1 MASLNTLKTKFGF
14 IISGLIAVVLVV
26 FVLNLD
32 QNTFRDQPTQEEL
45 AGHTV
50 LTINDA
56 KVSQA
61 EYAQYMQEA
70 AQSPIMEYYK
80 MMYNMKE
87 VDPNMVAAYTYENI
101 LFDKYLHPAYMAAGL
116 GYYAED
122 EATIRSIYTKQ

>member
-32 QNTFRDQPTQEEL
+32 QNSFRDQPTQEEL

-50 LTINDA
+50 LTIKDA

-61 EYAQYMQEA
+61 EYANYKQEA
-70 AQSPIMEYYK
+70 AQSPIVEYYK
-80 MMYNMKE
+80 MMYRMNE
-87 VDPNMVAAYTYENI
+87 IDPNIIASLAYENI
-101 LFDKYLHPAYMAAGL
+101 MFDKFLHPAYQAAGL

-122 EATIRSIYTKQ
+122 EATLRNIFT